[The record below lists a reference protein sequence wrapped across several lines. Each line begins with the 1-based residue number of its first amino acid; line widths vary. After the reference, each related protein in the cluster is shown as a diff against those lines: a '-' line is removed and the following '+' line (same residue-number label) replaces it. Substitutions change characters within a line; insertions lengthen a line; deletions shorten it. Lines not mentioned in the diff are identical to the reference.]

1 MTFTFALR
9 YIVLRYSALR
19 YIALRYATLHYAT
32 LLLCKQNGTE
42 TERPT
47 GY

>member
-9 YIVLRYSALR
+9 YIALRYIALR
-19 YIALRYATLHYAT
+19 YIALRYAM

-42 TERPT
+42 TERLT